1 MDSETKRSETAPLS
15 VAVVGAG
22 MAGLTCARALAQ
34 AGLAVTVYDKSR
46 GLGGRL
52 ATRRSPV
59 GTFDHGAIALRAQT
73 PAFAA
78 YLAAAT
84 QSGAAAT
91 CPDGL
96 GWVGLPGMSGI
107 VRPLAEG
114 LTIRTGT
121 EVTAIHRD
129 DAGWHL
135 TADDTTPRHDLLVL
149 AVPQPQAV
157 RLCAGLPSVAGAV
170 SGVTMRPVWAVLM
183 AFDQPLTLPVGAG
196 GLPPLAAVTH
206 CSAKAG
212 RVPRPDRWVLH
223 ADADWSRRH
232 LEQDKDWVAQV
243 LCDTF
248 FAQTGSSRTTTAP
261 IYLEAHRW
269 RFGLTDRPLGQP
281 CLHDPA
287 LGLGLCGDWCLGDD
301 AEAAHASGLA
311 VAAAIVARSGPSPQ
325 GG

>member
-1 MDSETKRSETAPLS
+1 MDVATKRSDMAPVS

-22 MAGLTCARALAQ
+22 MAGLTCAGALAQ
-34 AGLAVTVYDKSR
+34 AGFAVTVYDKSR

-59 GTFDHGAIALRAQT
+59 GTFDHGAIAVRAQT
-73 PAFAA
+73 PDFAA

-84 QSGAAAT
+84 ESGAAAA
-91 CPDGL
+91 CRDGL

-114 LTIRTGT
+114 LTIRTAT
-121 EVTAIHRD
+121 EVTAIRRD
-129 DAGWHL
+129 DSGWHL
-135 TADDTTPRHDLLVL
+135 TAADTVARHDLLVL
-149 AVPQPQAV
+149 AIPQPQAV
-157 RLCAGLPSVAGAV
+157 RLCAGLPSVAGALA
-170 SGVTMRPVWAVLM
+170 GVAMRPVWAVLM
-183 AFDQPLTLPVGAG
+183 AFDRPLTLPVGAG
-196 GLPPLAAVTH
+196 GLPPLVAVTH

-212 RVPRPDRWVLH
+212 RVPMPDRWVLH

-232 LEQDKDWVAQV
+232 LEQDKDWVAHA

-248 FAQTGSSRTTTAP
+248 FAQTGLSRTATPP

-269 RFGLTDRPLGQP
+269 RFGLTDRALGQS

-311 VAAAIVARSGPSPQ
+311 LAAAFIGSFG
-325 GG
+325 